1 MADEFIFPITVRYM
15 EVDQQGVV
23 FNAWYLTYFDD
34 AMTALLR
41 HGGLPYQR
49 MLDAGYD
56 VQLVRSEI
64 DYRAGVRWG
73 EIEVAVSTS
82 RLGRTSFDLD
92 FQIRQNGVVIGLE
105 FNHPEGA
112 KFVMRE
118 LYENGVWAIFST
130 LDPRVLQFKPG
141 ILVSRDLCEDVLDR
155 LDVAVRFAHKAANE
169 RRTR

>member
-1 MADEFIFPITVRYM
+1 VADEFIFPINVRYM

-23 FNAWYLTYFDD
+23 FNAWYLTYYDD
-34 AMTALLR
+34 AMTALLN
-41 HGGLPYQR
+41 HSGLPYQR

-92 FQIRQNGVVIGLE
+92 FQIRQNGEVCTNARTVYVVIATDGS
-105 FNHPEGA
+105 G
-112 KFVMRE
+112 KRE
-118 LYENGVWAIFST
+118 R
-130 LDPRVLQFKPG
+130 P
-141 ILVSRDLCEDVLDR
+141 DLITDALGT
-155 LDVAVRFAHKAANE
+155 VRALF
-169 RRTR
+169 